1 MLRAISHA
9 HHTAAEPFG
18 TVVLDSH
25 DRHLRRKV
33 ITTDRGDKVMVDLPE
48 AVLLSDGDVLV
59 LEDGRAIA
67 IIAAREKLYE
77 IRPSA
82 NVPLSHLAW
91 HLGNRHLAAQIEA
104 GRILIRRDHVIRD
117 MLLGLGAIVTEVIER
132 FQPVH
137 GAYHHHDHD
146 HAHVHGHDHKHG
158 HNHEHD
164 HHHDHD

>member
-9 HHTAAEPFG
+9 HHTAAEPFD
-18 TVVLDSH
+18 TVVLDSY

-48 AVLLSDGDVLV
+48 AVLFSDGDVLV
-59 LEDGRAIA
+59 LEDGRTIA
-67 IIAAREKLYE
+67 IVAAREKLYE

-82 NVPLSHLAW
+82 NVPISHLAW

-104 GRILIRRDHVIRD
+104 ERILIRRDHVIRD
-117 MLLGLGAIVTEVIER
+117 MLLGLGATVAEVIEC

-146 HAHVHGHDHKHG
+146 HARGHSHGHGHDHRHG
-158 HNHEHD
+158 
-164 HHHDHD
+164 